1 MEKIELVH
9 ANLGPLHLMSILQGG
24 PAFPVL
30 SLPLYE
36 YLCTRE
42 FHKGLT
48 ISNEDVPNDEVYRLL
63 KQVLTVFVYILH
75 TVQLMTKFTIA
86 LLHRTQTKVMIFA

>member
-1 MEKIELVH
+1 
-9 ANLGPLHLMSILQGG
+9 MSILQGG

-63 KQVLTVFVYILH
+63 KQVLTVCVYIAYG
-75 TVQLMTKFTIA
+75 TAYDQVYN
-86 LLHRTQTKVMIFA
+86 RTLAQDSNKSHDFCLSTYM